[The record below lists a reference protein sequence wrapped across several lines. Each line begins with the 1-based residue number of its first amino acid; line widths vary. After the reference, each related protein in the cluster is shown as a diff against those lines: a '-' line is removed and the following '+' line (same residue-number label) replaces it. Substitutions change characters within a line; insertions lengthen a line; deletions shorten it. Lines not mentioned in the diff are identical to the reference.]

1 MITMIIIVLTGII
14 IVIIIIV
21 IIIIIIIILPP
32 QTCPS
37 WSCCYLSRWALARCS
52 SPQWGQP
59 DVIMIFSPSSSS
71 TWFSWWSNWRWS
83 TLYWYHSCLNPC
95 QFCSNASF
103 AVFCLEH
110 AHEVDMVPGDK
121 IKYVTWLYWKHLSQ
135 KQSNECDLN
144 FYKLE
149 ICCLDKN
156 VFWCKTNIS

>member
-59 DVIMIFSPSSSS
+59 DVIIICSLSSS
-71 TWFSWWSNWRWS
+71 WFSWWSNWRLS
-83 TLYWYHSCLNPC
+83 TLYQCHSCLNPC
-95 QFCSNASF
+95 QFRSDWSL

-110 AHEVDMVPGDK
+110 AHEVDMVPGERNKPGQDQIIYMVVLK
-121 IKYVTWLYWKHLSQ
+121 TFVSKA
-135 KQSNECDLN
+135 KQLN
-144 FYKLE
+144 
-149 ICCLDKN
+149 
-156 VFWCKTNIS
+156 VA